1 MFLIAI
7 FMSLNAYCAK
17 MLSKINTFEI
27 ILFYSIVML
36 LIYICISFRSLKNFK
51 VIIRNI
57 EGNK

>member
-1 MFLIAI
+1 
-7 FMSLNAYCAK
+7 MSLNAYCAK